1 MTNLTSGLLIQ
12 RDTRELITLSID
24 SAIARF
30 YERTAN
36 IPNICHVHKLELN
49 EDDLAEAQKIT
60 GIDIIRSTAIPI
72 GTIWIG
78 IVEKQEGGIPND
90 PIRGQDF
97 KHLDF

>member
-1 MTNLTSGLLIQ
+1 MSNVAGLFYQ

-30 YERTAN
+30 YEKTAN

-49 EDDLAEAQKIT
+49 ENDLADAQKIT

-78 IVEKQEGGIPND
+78 VVEKQEGGVPN
-90 PIRGQDF
+90 QDF